1 MERIIRFLIQE
12 ISSLE
17 GCQLI
22 KNKAGFEEPPC
33 QRVALHWAAGLHD
46 WCAG

>member
-22 KNKAGFEEPPC
+22 KNKAALKSRPVDLLSTGK
-33 QRVALHWAAGLHD
+33 RV
-46 WCAG
+46 